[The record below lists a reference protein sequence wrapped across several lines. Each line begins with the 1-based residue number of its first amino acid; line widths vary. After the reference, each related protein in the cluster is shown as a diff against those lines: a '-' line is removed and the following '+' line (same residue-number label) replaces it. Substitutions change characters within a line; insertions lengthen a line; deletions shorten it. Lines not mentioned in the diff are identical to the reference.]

1 MQKKTLWISGAAV
14 AAVLV
19 IGAATVAIADPFD
32 NDSDGQRL
40 TGQTLEQASD
50 AALAEVGQ
58 GTVREAE
65 TSDDLD
71 HAYEV
76 EVRLDN
82 GGETTV
88 ALDESFA
95 VVWVDADKNG
105 SNNNTGTNSGAG
117 TDAATSNPAPS
128 SAPSA
133 PGVDADDVPLTEDER
148 ASATA
153 AAIAAVG
160 EGTITD
166 LDRSDDADHAFEV
179 EVTFADGR
187 DTDVELAAD
196 FSVVKI
202 DDDSVPAAQ

>member
-32 NDSDGQRL
+32 NDADGQRL

-82 GGETTV
+82 GGEATV

-95 VVWVDADKNG
+95 VVWVDADNDRSNTTG
-105 SNNNTGTNSGAG
+105 STAGAG
-117 TDAATSNPAPS
+117 ASTASPTTS

-133 PGVDADDVPLTEDER
+133 PGVDADDVPLTEAER

-187 DTDVELAAD
+187 DVDVELAAD